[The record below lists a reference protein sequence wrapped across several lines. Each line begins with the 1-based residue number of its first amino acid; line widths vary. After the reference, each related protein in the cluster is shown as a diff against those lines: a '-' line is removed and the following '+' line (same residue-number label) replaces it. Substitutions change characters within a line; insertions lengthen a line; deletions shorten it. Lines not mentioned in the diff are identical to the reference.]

1 MAHDIVENKRDKKR
15 VIFLYNILVL
25 FVIMRIPS
33 IDYTTHPA
41 YQHERSLGRRY
52 RALRLFMPG
61 FFSAL
66 QQRMSVKAGICADGC
81 DLGRNGAVGYHISS
95 EKIAQLR
102 NHAQMYIDW
111 IEQRKQ
117 DKAAS
122 IFKEKVV
129 QTSEKKSPE
138 LYTAVNDILSEL
150 GIIRRAEHYKGYAL
164 KLVHLAVQVG
174 DPEDSDWRDHFID
187 AGIKDPPTSYF
198 HIDGSI
204 ANMKA
209 VMYLTDVG
217 EENGPFRYVR
227 GSNLPLGIWE
237 NAVRYG
243 NDKARLDLCD
253 IEHRKLFASLPRML
267 QKKSEFGNDMQEGC
281 DELMAKEYHFLSERD
296 GNLILFDPGGMHRG
310 GMVESGKRIILQM
323 NFMPSS
329 KGGMDHKNEGEM

>member
-1 MAHDIVENKRDKKR
+1 
-15 VIFLYNILVL
+15 
-25 FVIMRIPS
+25 MRIPS
-33 IDYTTHPA
+33 INYSTHPA
-41 YQHERSLGRRY
+41 YQHKRSLGRRFQ
-52 RALRLFMPG
+52 ALRLFMPG

-66 QQRMSVKAGICADGC
+66 RQRMSVKARICMDNC
-81 DLGRNGAVGYHISS
+81 DLGRNGAVGYRASP
-95 EKIAQLR
+95 EKIAQIR

-117 DKAAS
+117 GKAAS
-122 IFKEKVV
+122 IFKEKVM

-138 LYTAVNDILSEL
+138 LYRLVNDVLKEL
-150 GIIRRAEHYKGYAL
+150 GIIQRAEHYKGYPL

-204 ANMKA
+204 ANVKA
-209 VMYLTDVG
+209 IMYLTDVG

-227 GSNLPLGIWE
+227 GSHLPLGIWE
-237 NAVRYG
+237 NAIRYG
-243 NDKARLDLCD
+243 NDKARLDWCD

-267 QKKSEFGNDMQEGC
+267 QKKSEFGNDMQKGF
-281 DELMAKEYHFLSERD
+281 DELLAKEYHFLSERD

-323 NFMPSS
+323 NFMPAS
-329 KGGMDHKNEGEM
+329 KHAANHKNEGMM